1 MCIRPHT
8 QGGAVWTVRRL
19 CVAEGECP
27 GHWGSQEMRQRGGKG
42 SARCLQVF
50 GGPEGKRTQQKGQ
63 RRGPAMLGGAPKA
76 MEASGSRYSRSHGR

>member
-1 MCIRPHT
+1 
-8 QGGAVWTVRRL
+8 
-19 CVAEGECP
+19 
-27 GHWGSQEMRQRGGKG
+27 MRQRGGKG